1 MRRQERRVFFSAMMF
16 VSVLWHLVSG
26 DVAPWSGSVSA
37 ANDGPIVIATINS
50 TINPATDDYL
60 KSAVRRA
67 EQQNARL
74 FILRLNTPGGLVP
87 SMQSMVETLLSC
99 SVPTVVYVW
108 PQGGGATSAGVFVTM
123 AGNFAVMAPGT
134 TIGAA
139 HPVMGG
145 GADIQGDM
153 REKIENYAV
162 SLSRAIAEQ
171 RGRNVKW
178 AEEAVRESVSITD
191 RDAVAEKVI
200 DFSASDLDRVLE
212 QLEGKPVTVR
222 GQTWTL
228 QNLQSAAR
236 EEVPMNLR
244 QQVASLLADP
254 NIAMLL
260 GLGAVLGIG
269 IELYHPGA
277 IFPGVFG
284 AVCLVLSLVA
294 GQVIPINTG
303 GFVLLLLSAVFFVA
317 ELFVPSFGA
326 LGVAGVVCMVLGALY
341 FVDTD
346 QVWSASGF
354 TIQRG
359 MIGAV
364 AATVGT
370 ILLLISSVALRAQ
383 KESVKTG
390 REGLVGQEATV
401 VTEFLFDEGIGMYSG
416 RVRVMG
422 EIWQALMANESGQPP
437 KSGERLV
444 VNEVEEGLRLRVGRT
459 KAV

>member
-1 MRRQERRVFFSAMMF
+1 MRFARVRSVLRLLSFAVLLLPF
-16 VSVLWHLVSG
+16 VSNAFSN
-26 DVAPWSGSVSA
+26 A
-37 ANDGPIVIATINS
+37 ANDGPIVIATIS
-50 TINPATDDYL
+50 GTINPATDDYL
-60 KSAVRRA
+60 KTAIHHA
-67 EQQNARL
+67 EETHARL
-74 FILRLNTPGGLVP
+74 FVLRLNTPGGLVP
-87 SMQSMVETLLSC
+87 SMQSMVETLLSA
-99 SVPTVVYVW
+99 SVPSVVYVW

-145 GADIQGDM
+145 GTDIQGDM

-191 RDAVAEKVI
+191 RDAVAEKVV

-212 QLEGKPVTVR
+212 ELEGKPVTVR
-222 GQTWTL
+222 GVTS
-228 QNLQSAAR
+228 NLQGLKTATR
-236 EEVPMNLR
+236 QEVAMNLR
-244 QQVASLLADP
+244 QQVAALLADP

-260 GLGAVLGIG
+260 GLGAMLGIG
-269 IELYHPGA
+269 VELYHPGA

-284 AVCLVLSLVA
+284 AICLVLSLIA

-303 GFVLLLLSAVFFVA
+303 GLVLLLLSAVFFVS
-317 ELFVPSFGA
+317 ELFIPSGV
-326 LGVAGVVCMVLGALY
+326 LGVAGVISMILGALY
-341 FVDTD
+341 FVDSD

-359 MIGAV
+359 IIGT
-364 AATVGT
+364 AAAFVGG
-370 ILLLISSVALRAQ
+370 LLLLVSTVALRTQ
-383 KESVKTG
+383 REKVKTG
-390 REGLVGQEATV
+390 REGLVDQQVSAMTD
-401 VTEFLFDEGIGMYSG
+401 FQFDADIGMFTG

-422 EIWQALMANESGQPP
+422 EIWRARMEKDEAEPP
-437 KSGERLV
+437 KTGDKLFV
-444 VNEVEEGLRLRVGRT
+444 QEVDDGLLLRVGRN
-459 KAV
+459 KVSS